1 MKSFIQMRK
10 EIADLQRKLD
20 EAERKQGPSV
30 KIDKLRE
37 GLAADDKKLE
47 KLQKNLEHADKLDAV
62 GKMLRKI
69 GGR

>member
-47 KLQKNLEHADKLDAV
+47 KLQKNLEHADKMDAV